1 MRLIEQYVTIAGLR
15 THLLSAGEG
24 GSVVLLLHGGGI
36 DSATLSWGDVIL
48 PLAESGHLV
57 VAPDLPGYGESDR
70 PDIAYTTVFYIDFV
84 SKLLDTLSLQRP
96 NLMGLSMGGGIALG
110 LALSWP
116 DWVNRLVLVDSYGL
130 QRKVS
135 MHFVSWLSVKT
146 PGVMESTWALVRS
159 SRGMARWSLSNIF
172 HNPKAVSPALIDAI
186 YDEAR
191 KPFAGRAFTRYQRD
205 EVSVNGL
212 RTVYLDRMGELK
224 APTLIVHGGEDAAVP
239 LACAEEAHR
248 LAPGSQLHV
257 LPGAGHWSQ
266 REAPAGFLQAV
277 LPFL

>member
-36 DSATLSWGDVIL
+36 DSATLSWGDAIL